1 MKRHALFLLL
11 AGLVAALPVGA
22 QSDPPPLPSLTAEQA
37 SRVQQELARYRA
49 DTEARVARGEITP
62 DESERLIAWR
72 EWQLAQQAAGL
83 APRPPQIVE
92 RTIVAPAY
100 PPAPYYAPRPYY
112 YGPYY
117 GPYYAPPA
125 PVYWGLSLCAGRAY
139 RSGWGSVCI

>member
-1 MKRHALFLLL
+1 MKRYAVSLLL
-11 AGLVAALPVGA
+11 AGWVAVVPLAAFA
-22 QSDPPPLPSLTAEQA
+22 QSGPPPLPTLTAEQT
-37 SRVQQELARYRA
+37 SRVRQEIARYRA

-92 RTIVAPAY
+92 RAIVAPVY
-100 PPAPYYAPRPYY
+100 PPAPYYAPWPYY
-112 YGPYY
+112 YRPYY
-117 GPYYAPPA
+117 GPYYAPF
-125 PVYWGLSLCAGRAY
+125 YWGLSLCAGRAY

>member
-1 MKRHALFLLL
+1 MKRHAPLLLL
-11 AGLVAALPVGA
+11 AGLVAVLPMAVSA
-22 QSDPPPLPSLTAEQA
+22 QSDPPPLPSLTAQQT
-37 SRVQQELARYRA
+37 SQVQQEVARYRA

-83 APRPPQIVE
+83 APRPPQLVE

-100 PPAPYYAPRPYY
+100 PAPYYGPWPY

-117 GPYYAPPA
+117 GPYYAPRA